1 MLGYNFRR
9 ESSSGVVRVLL
20 YTCALCV
27 SQQQFAKCAELRT
40 RRTRMLTTTA
50 EGCAEMITLIIQN
63 SYCQQGSTRI
73 PVTMATD
80 ENVQALLV
88 KVAEEC
94 HLVVG
99 TFALCSNSF
108 TLKLDDP
115 GADATKLLEIGCTQ
129 KQRLRVEGINGRI
142 PEAAASTAGSGS
154 SVAAQAL
161 GTVAL
166 WSAGRADGQQHVYGP
181 LASGI
186 ASSAEVNADGFIGL
200 INQVSRFFPPPPV
213 PLELY

>member
-1 MLGYNFRR
+1 M
-9 ESSSGVVRVLL
+9 
-20 YTCALCV
+20 LCV
-27 SQQQFAKCAELRT
+27 SQQQFAKCAKLRY
-40 RRTRMLTTTA
+40 RRLRMLTTTA

-73 PVTMATD
+73 PVTMAAD

-115 GADATKLLEIGCTQ
+115 GADVTKLLEIGCTQ

-166 WSAGRADGQQHVYGP
+166 WSAGRADGQQNVYGP
-181 LASGI
+181 LARGI

-200 INQVSRFFPPPPV
+200 INQVS
-213 PLELY
+213 

>member
-1 MLGYNFRR
+1 
-9 ESSSGVVRVLL
+9 
-20 YTCALCV
+20 
-27 SQQQFAKCAELRT
+27 
-40 RRTRMLTTTA
+40 MLTTTTT
-50 EGCAEMITLIIQN
+50 GSAEMITLIIQN
-63 SYCQQGSTRI
+63 SYCQQSSTRI
-73 PVTMATD
+73 PVTMAAD

-94 HLVVG
+94 QLVVG

-115 GADATKLLEIGCTQ
+115 GADATMLSEIGCTQ

-142 PEAAASTAGSGS
+142 PEPTAPATAHLSS